1 MKDENL
7 ERIRAKFDPFIKQLV
22 HDSQGMSLD
31 DALDATA
38 EFYPALFFPS
48 NDKNEWMLA
57 RVSIALTFM
66 ACVGRYVN
74 PCMIWPYRVAFDNIG
89 NNWETEDFVGRLNGF
104 GGIYKAGSARM
115 RDERCIV
122 WSPHGEIDDSELND
136 GWRVN
141 AGGYCWNAS
150 QSLDKAIT
158 SSWAAAYVL
167 WRHLSE
173 SDTERVRE
181 LHKLANQHNA
191 LIENTPKNES
201 RQW

>member
-31 DALDATA
+31 CALDATA
-38 EFYPALFFPS
+38 EFYPALFFPGS
-48 NDKNEWMLA
+48 NKKEWTLA

-66 ACVGRYVN
+66 ACVGRYIS
-74 PCMIWPYRVAFDNIG
+74 PGMTWPYCVAFDNIG

-115 RDERCIV
+115 RDYRCIV
-122 WSPHGEIDDSELND
+122 WSPNGEIADSELND

-141 AGGYCWNAS
+141 AAGYCWNTS
-150 QSLDKAIT
+150 QSLDKTIT
-158 SSWAAAYVL
+158 KSWAAAYVL

-181 LHKLANQHNA
+181 LHKLADQHNA
-191 LIENTPKNES
+191 LIESTPKNES